1 MRAKV
6 KLMKNKFAMKLFY
19 CTLMECLYN
28 TMKISIKFRPCPMAD
43 RNIYPFSQS
52 SQKHDF
58 KVLNSPMPPK
68 VSDFIEDSKVC
79 GTNL

>member
-1 MRAKV
+1 
-6 KLMKNKFAMKLFY
+6 
-19 CTLMECLYN
+19 
-28 TMKISIKFRPCPMAD
+28 MAD